1 MGGYR
6 RYEAYQDSGVELSGE
21 IPAHWKVCLVKRY
34 FNVEIGRML
43 NRAKSVED
51 GITKP
56 YLRAANIHWNEVRL
70 DSINEMEFPEKQLAR
85 YQLQTGDLLV
95 TEGGVTVG
103 RSAIWKGQLEECYY
117 QNSVNRVRPHCTDS
131 ASVSFLLYWMYF
143 VKSNGY
149 IDLAADMATFGHLTQ
164 EKLQSLPM
172 SLPPLEEQK
181 SIARFLDYKTA
192 QIDALIAKKESLL
205 KKLAEK
211 RSALISQAVTKG
223 LDPTVPMKDSGVEW
237 LGEIPAHWKVGA
249 LGYMCNLV
257 SGGTPDRNKVE
268 FWDGEIPWIK
278 TGEINY
284 QDIND
289 SEERITNLGLANS
302 SACIASPGTLLMA
315 MYGQGNTRGRVSILR
330 IHAAFN
336 QACIAISPQQNINV
350 EFLYYYMIAAY
361 PYIRDSGNES
371 SQMNLSAGLIGKI
384 KIVILPLSEQE
395 SLVNYLSQSI
405 RQLDKQMDKVRL
417 AIARLKEYR
426 TALIT
431 NAVTGAIDVR
441 NVAIPNDLQE
451 AAS

>member
-1 MGGYR
+1 MGGYQ
-6 RYEAYQDSGVELSGE
+6 RYEAYRDSGVEWLGE
-21 IPAHWKVCLVKRY
+21 IPVHWKAVNIKYLGEIRY
-34 FNVEIGRML
+34 GLGEPPE
-43 NRAKSVED
+43 SQED
-51 GITKP
+51 GIPLIRATDIYRGKIDGSQVQRVNPQKVPWSRKP
-56 YLRAANIHWNEVRL
+56 QLKAKDILVVRSGAYTGDSAIVPDEWSGAIAGYDMVFSATVVQAEFLAFNLLSRHVLEGQIYLAKARAAQPHLN
-70 DSINEMEFPEKQLAR
+70 A
-85 YQLQTGDLLV
+85 
-95 TEGGVTVG
+95 
-103 RSAIWKGQLEECYY
+103 EELG
-117 QNSVNRVRPHCTDS
+117 NVLI
-131 ASVSFLLYWMYF
+131 AF
-143 VKSNGY
+143 
-149 IDLAADMATFGHLTQ
+149 
-164 EKLQSLPM
+164 
-172 SLPPLEEQK
+172 PPLEEQK